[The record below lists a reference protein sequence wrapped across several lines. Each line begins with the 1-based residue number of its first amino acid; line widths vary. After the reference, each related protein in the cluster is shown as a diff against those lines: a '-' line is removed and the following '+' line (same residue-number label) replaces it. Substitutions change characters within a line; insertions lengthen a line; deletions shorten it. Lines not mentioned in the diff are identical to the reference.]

1 MYSVAI
7 IRLNY
12 LEFKTFH
19 TGNIDPLLIIV
30 KVQDHLDRTT
40 VELDTCIRL

>member
-1 MYSVAI
+1 MYPVAI

-12 LEFKTFH
+12 LEYKTFY
-19 TGNIDPLLIIV
+19 TGNKDPLPIIV

-40 VELDTCIRL
+40 VRYMY